1 MNQRRL
7 SRHKSCALY
16 HDIVCTLLGQ
26 ESLTRSLGSG
36 QGALEAVLGLDA
48 IDAVC
53 GVEVLDDDD
62 LEAGGGAL
70 SRGDGRVGQEDFPDL
85 NMSVS
90 VILQIQ
96 CGTYPEPALAILS
109 LDLFSI
115 SKPIPVPSP
124 ESARVMDANSV
135 NTSAIVRQVSLS

>member
-16 HDIVCTLLGQ
+16 HDIVCTLLWQ
-26 ESLTRSLGSG
+26 ESLASSLGSG

-85 NMSVS
+85 SLSVS
-90 VILQIQ
+90 VFVKCSVERTLNQRSPYLALTFSAFPSQ
-96 CGTYPEPALAILS
+96 FLYHRQRVPE
-109 LDLFSI
+109 
-115 SKPIPVPSP
+115 
-124 ESARVMDANSV
+124 
-135 NTSAIVRQVSLS
+135 